1 MSPADINMEDCSLL
15 NSYKGYLF
23 YLFSL
28 GLIFSVCLV
37 IRSVR
42 SRQPI
47 VDTENNLSD
56 ALFVDTT
63 FLEKPNLGFP
73 HSTILEKSI
82 QDIEFDNPLL
92 DNTLIT
98 STPYTSGFL
107 AARADLERTENPSR
121 HLEVHHMDP
130 KLEHEVTPS
139 SLATKCECSSERC
152 PCNSTRSDAQS
163 NQRPACAFREGAHQD
178 FTEQFQDELD
188 PRVFWRRRTMV
199 FGTSP

>member
-1 MSPADINMEDCSLL
+1 MKDCSLL
-15 NSYKGYLF
+15 ALLGSHTDYLL
-23 YLFSL
+23 YLFSG

-37 IRSVR
+37 IRSIR

-56 ALFVDTT
+56 APFVDTT
-63 FLEKPNLGFP
+63 FLEKPSLGLP

-82 QDIEFDNPLL
+82 QDVEFVNPLL

-107 AARADLERTENPSR
+107 AARADLERAENPPR

-130 KLEHEVTPS
+130 KSEHDVTLS
-139 SLATKCECSSERC
+139 GLATKCECSSEHC
-152 PCNSTRSDAQS
+152 LCNSTRSDVSSTQP
-163 NQRPACAFREGAHQD
+163 PACAFREGAHHD
-178 FTEQFQDELD
+178 FIEQFQDEQD